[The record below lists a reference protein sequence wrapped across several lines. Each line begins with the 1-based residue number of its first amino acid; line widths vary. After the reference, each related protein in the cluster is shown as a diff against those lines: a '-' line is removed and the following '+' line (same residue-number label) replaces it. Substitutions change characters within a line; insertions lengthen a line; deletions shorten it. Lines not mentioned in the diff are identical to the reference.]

1 MAKSKHDRISEQL
14 AKKEHVTYNRGRGPD
29 VRGKNRTIEI
39 AVHDSDLYS
48 SVDQVKRFPK
58 PYIATTRELIP
69 KALKVTKGTG
79 VGVMRQNGV
88 IVKKPR
94 GK

>member
-14 AKKEHVTYNRGRGPD
+14 AESEHTTYNRGRGPD
-29 VRGKNRTIEI
+29 VISKDRTIEV
-39 AVHDSDLYS
+39 AVHDSDLYA

-69 KALKVTKGTG
+69 KALKITKGTG
-79 VGVMRQNGV
+79 VGVMMQNGV